1 MNRSALTETVL
12 LGAISGMRSMSGLA
26 TLALRRRGMP
36 AATLL
41 TLAAGEMIADK
52 TPYVGDR
59 IAPLPLAGRM
69 MAGAIVGGVIARE
82 SRGSIVLGGLIG
94 AAVAAVAAHA
104 AYAARKRLAGSS
116 MAGGVVE
123 DLLVAG
129 TAAMTATARA

>member
-1 MNRSALTETVL
+1 MKHSTLRQTLV

-36 AATLL
+36 AATML

-69 MAGAIVGGVIARE
+69 VAGAIVGGVIARE
-82 SRGSIVLGGLIG
+82 SRDSLVLGAVIG
-94 AAVAAVAAHA
+94 AAAAVVAAHV
-104 AYAARKRLAGSS
+104 AYAARKRWAGSS
-116 MAGGVVE
+116 IAGGVAE
-123 DLLVAG
+123 DLLVISLG
-129 TAAMTATARA
+129 NRV